1 MFDRQI
7 PQAHLKAYFSLR
19 CFSVKSSCLQEHS
32 EYTKVLLL
40 CRSCS
45 VQPQSDLLVTEQLPC
60 TGRGTGLTK
69 GHHSGDN
76 EDKWDIL
83 SNSFFFF
90 SLFSAYICRLE
101 QITYTLL

>member
-19 CFSVKSSCLQEHS
+19 CFSVKSSCLQEHC
-32 EYTKVLLL
+32 EYTKVLFL

-60 TGRGTGLTK
+60 TGRGVQVLQKDTTVAIMRTNGTYCP
-69 GHHSGDN
+69 
-76 EDKWDIL
+76 IL
-83 SNSFFFF
+83 FFFG
-90 SLFSAYICRLE
+90 LFSAYICRLE
-101 QITYTLL
+101 QIT

>member
-7 PQAHLKAYFSLR
+7 PQAHHKAYFSLR

-90 SLFSAYICRLE
+90 KPFFCLHL
-101 QITYTLL
+101 